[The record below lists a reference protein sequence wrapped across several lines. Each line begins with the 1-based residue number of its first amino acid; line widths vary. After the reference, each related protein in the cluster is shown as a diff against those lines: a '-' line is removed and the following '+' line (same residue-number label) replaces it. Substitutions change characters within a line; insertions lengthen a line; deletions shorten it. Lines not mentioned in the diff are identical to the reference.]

1 MRIAIIGN
9 SGSGK
14 STLARRLQ
22 QKHSLA
28 FLELDSIVWEP
39 GKIAVLRD
47 EAAIE
52 SDLNRFLRENDSWVI
67 EGCYGELVRKALVE
81 KPELIF
87 LNPDESVCVENN
99 RRRPWEPHKYASKEA
114 QDAMLENLLLW
125 VRGYYRRDDQWSLAA
140 HRVIFDAYQGPK
152 KEIRALDDRP

>member
-1 MRIAIIGN
+1 MRVAIIGN

-14 STLARRLQ
+14 STMARRLQ
-22 QKHSLA
+22 REHSLA

-52 SDLNRFLRENDSWVI
+52 GDLNRFLRENDSWVI
-67 EGCYGELVRKALVE
+67 EGCYGELVRKALAE

-87 LNPDESVCVENN
+87 LNPDECVCVENN

-140 HRVIFDAYQGPK
+140 HRAIFDAYQGPK
-152 KEIRALDDRP
+152 KEIRVLDDLS